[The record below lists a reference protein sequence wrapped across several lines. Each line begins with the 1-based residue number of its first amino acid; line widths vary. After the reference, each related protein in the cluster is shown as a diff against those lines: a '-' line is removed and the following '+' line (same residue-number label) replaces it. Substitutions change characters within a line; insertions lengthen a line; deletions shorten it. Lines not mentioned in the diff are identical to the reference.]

1 MKICVAADP
10 FAYSLKKSLV
20 AHLEK
25 EGHSVIDVDRYAKR
39 PYYEVAVLAAE
50 KIQRRE
56 ADCGILFCGTGAG
69 MCIVAN
75 KFAGIRAVAVES
87 VFTAAR
93 AKAIND
99 ANVIAMGAMVTGPEM
114 AAEMA
119 DAWLST
125 KFTEGLEELASFLTD
140 AKEAVDGIDRS
151 NRKQ

>member
-25 EGHSVIDVDRYAKR
+25 AGHSVIDVDRYAER
-39 PYYEVAVLAAE
+39 PYYEVAVFAAE
-50 KIQRRE
+50 KIQRGE

-69 MCIVAN
+69 MCIIAN

-99 ANVIAMGAMVTGPEM
+99 ANVITMGAMVVGPEM

-119 DAWLST
+119 DVWLST
-125 KFTEGLEELASFLTD
+125 KFTEGLEELASFLAD
-140 AKEAVDGIDRS
+140 AKKAVDGIDRS